1 MSGKSEKVTG
11 IFSTKIIKEPESAS
25 SQDPQQKDC
34 QMRRRRGEGRARLQS
49 GH

>member
-1 MSGKSEKVTG
+1 MSGKSEKATG

-25 SQDPQQKDC
+25 SQDPQQKNC
-34 QMRRRRGEGRARLQS
+34 LMRRRRGKGGAWLQS